1 MDINKDDKCMH
12 DLLALGDYRRAL
24 DKPYGFPSTTSTST
38 TSSSD
43 NTSSN
48 DEILRLPLLLRL
60 LSSSRHLSNMNGNN
74 SNNIN
79 RNGNEGNG
87 EFFSEGNDDEQ
98 CSYVDRIVDLLEMVA
113 ASQRSET
120 MDHLA
125 SFIAPEVCRPISKQ
139 LSSSIKRKRRLV
151 TIPIPDQAADAT
163 NTSAAGGTNADAS
176 VGASAID
183 NAAGEGATGTTT
195 TTATDNAT
203 TTTTVGPKHEVVLG
217 KGIVIAE
224 SFPNG
229 RRTLATSDW
238 DDSALR
244 FICGGRSSTRSA
256 SNGHGNGRGRG
267 HGHGHG
273 VKHNRE
279 DDNKSQNDD
288 DDEDEDEDMLD
299 GDKSKISSTIA
310 TEAQNLNKDSS
321 NGNGNVNS
329 NGNKRKRKR
338 GVNNINILDRKS
350 LEETDSLQSDACKIL
365 LEVLALVSSS
375 LRPTQCTTQISV
387 KPGST
392 NTSQSESESESESDG
407 KPSHESENKGA
418 DKDIDMDVNVNVEKE
433 QHPDHERE
441 TDPQSVPAKKD
452 EDKKKSSAPAA
463 IKLLPASILS
473 EEAFDFSSLSTC
485 SNSNHNDSDLSAT
498 ITALMHHSP
507 IIRHE
512 HLSNA
517 LCRASVPQSA
527 RICQKLAAN
536 CPASSMSLIRGCIN
550 ACLMVDSSSDDD
562 DHNDID
568 NDSNCG
574 DGTSTSANTII
585 LSARESIQ
593 SIASLSQREAMNAIC
608 MLRQSCVLPDLMFE
622 IMMDHDSDCA
632 IALLWQGLR
641 IHLEQRHNDECNNQ
655 NQTPRSSIRIRDTMT
670 SALNQK
676 IQASLFVVLNMRKD
690 TNFAS
695 QVGIFVA
702 TRLKTISKNKNTS
715 EVVWGQAVMIVQ
727 TLGMFVEAVG
737 FCPGPESL
745 SFAKSSLESITG
757 LSQKAYELVTEKQ
770 ISSDD
775 DADKNIDDDGLHATS
790 PCDEFVKSAV
800 ASCITICLHSFLHS
814 KLVENDLASFE
825 KCFNPHHIWYIS
837 LSTKSFVCR
846 IALLI
851 AQHEIHSLKKLL
863 LATLLNNENAIPSS
877 CGNNVSK
884 MTGFC
889 EWAICLLPSSHSSVN
904 WKDIRAMITMGQSNI
919 VGTVEFENMMR
930 SSFDDLDKCNAIYED
945 EGALRLIETS
955 IARLERT
962 PSPRIPLVLPIS
974 IQRKCSLFSKNINRT
989 DSKEWRQ
996 LVLHLVYAFMFIE
1009 KEPFSPF
1016 ALNPRS
1022 LQLSII
1028 IKFICELSPNV
1039 LTEEVL
1045 RAIDRSCPELLDQS
1059 LDRLPRIQEG
1069 TNLQDNNCKHFQPND
1084 VANVVRSYSSTKES
1098 SPSFGR
1104 RAIERLFLSSR
1115 ALYSSTDV
1123 DVEVARELLASV
1135 DTSFHYLS
1143 YSTLCTDPLV
1153 LLKCSL
1159 KVWYNEELRRL
1170 LLSIL
1175 NRALVANEILVD
1187 AKNSESSTATECLAS
1202 RDALIVR
1209 AFLFLLS
1216 SSCSGDETINE
1227 MENDGFFCPI
1237 MMSMTRFFV
1246 SKHPGLSASI
1256 IKQGLPE
1263 STLDWFIQ
1271 NIPEV
1276 FFDAQELS
1284 TMLESRSL
1292 NIVEKLRIADGGLR
1306 VAITNGKCDNTSQRL
1321 IYNALSVLVSS
1332 FYFVIGPVGVPVNV
1346 LCDDQEQDITKKCRD
1361 HLFRMLIAL
1370 KDIDHK
1376 QKNMRGEAT
1385 LALSK
1390 LASLCKS
1397 DGATRD
1403 LRDVA
1408 LIKRKQLLE
1417 KVWGL
1422 ITTVNEVFG
1431 GGIQL

>member
-24 DKPYGFPSTTSTST
+24 DKPYGFPSTPSTSTST
-38 TSSSD
+38 TSSD
-43 NTSSN
+43 NTSPN

-60 LSSSRHLSNMNGNN
+60 LSSSRHLSNINGTN
-74 SNNIN
+74 SNNN
-79 RNGNEGNG
+79 NGNEVNDDD
-87 EFFSEGNDDEQ
+87 DDEQ

-151 TIPIPDQAADAT
+151 IIPIPDQAADAT

-176 VGASAID
+176 AGASASAID
-183 NAAGEGATGTTT
+183 NAAGESATGTTT
-195 TTATDNAT
+195 ATDIAT

-244 FICGGRSSTRSA
+244 FICGGGSSIRSA
-256 SNGHGNGRGRG
+256 SNGHGNGR
-267 HGHGHG
+267 GHGHG

-279 DDNKSQNDD
+279 DDDKSQNDD

-338 GVNNINILDRKS
+338 GINNINILDRKS

-375 LRPTQCTTQISV
+375 LRPTQCTMQISV

-392 NTSQSESESESESDG
+392 NTSQSESESESDG
-407 KPSHESENKGA
+407 KPSHESENKGG
-418 DKDIDMDVNVNVEKE
+418 DKDIDMDVNMNVNVNVEKE
-433 QHPDHERE
+433 QNPDDERE

-473 EEAFDFSSLSTC
+473 EEAFDFSSSSTGTC
-485 SNSNHNDSDLSAT
+485 SNSNYNDSDLSAT

-517 LCRASVPQSA
+517 LCRASIPQSA

-536 CPASSMSLIRGCIN
+536 CPVSSMSLIRGCIN

-562 DHNDID
+562 DDNDND

-585 LSARESIQ
+585 LSARESIE

-622 IMMDHDSDCA
+622 IMMDHDPDSA

-641 IHLEQRHNDECNNQ
+641 IHLKQRHNDAECNNQ

-670 SALNQK
+670 SALHQK

-702 TRLKTISKNKNTS
+702 TRLKAISKNKNTS

-727 TLGMFVEAVG
+727 TLGMFVEVIG
-737 FCPGPESL
+737 SCPGSESL
-745 SFAKSSLESITG
+745 SFAQSSLESITG
-757 LSQKAYELVTEKQ
+757 LSQKAYELVTGKQ

-775 DADKNIDDDGLHATS
+775 DGDKNVDDDDDGLHATS

-814 KLVENDLASFE
+814 KLVENELASFE

-837 LSTKSFVCR
+837 LSAKSFVCR

-884 MTGFC
+884 ITGFC
-889 EWAICLLPSSHSSVN
+889 EWAICLLPSSHSTVN

-919 VGTVEFENMMR
+919 VGTVEFENIMR
-930 SSFDDLDKCNAIYED
+930 SCFDDLDKCNAIYED

-974 IQRKCSLFSKNINRT
+974 IQRKCSLFSKDINRT

-1028 IKFICELSPNV
+1028 IKFICELSPNA

-1045 RAIDRSCPELLDQS
+1045 KAIDRSCPELLDQS

-1069 TNLQDNNCKHFQPND
+1069 MNLQDNNCKHLKPKE

-1159 KVWYNEELRRL
+1159 KVWYNEELRRV

-1256 IKQGLPE
+1256 MKQGLPE

-1332 FYFVIGPVGVPVNV
+1332 FYVVIGPVGVPVNV

-1408 LIKRKQLLE
+1408 LLKRKQLLE